1 MAIAESVRVPLGPC
15 TCPGTPHEQDEVH
28 LRPKLGM
35 ARALAI
41 IRTLPVNDLAV
52 TEMQLALGYA
62 RFGIESWNLSNGT
75 GLPMEVDGEHLTRFA
90 EEDPRAIVVAM
101 RGDELYADEVMAPLR
116 SLGAASSQTSP
127 ETDETLATTGTKSS
141 TTRRKRSRRS
151 STTTTPTG
159 DTVTITASLDGD
171 SSS

>member
-1 MAIAESVRVPLGPC
+1 
-15 TCPGTPHEQDEVH
+15 
-28 LRPKLGM
+28 M

-41 IRTLPVNDLAV
+41 IKQLPVDDMAV
-52 TEMQLALGYA
+52 TEMQLILGYA

-75 GLPMEVDGEHLTRFA
+75 GLPMPVDPEHLERFV
-90 EEDPRAIVVAM
+90 EDDPRVILVSSK
-101 RGDELYADEVMAPLR
+101 GDELYASEVTGPLLMMA
-116 SLGAASSQTSP
+116 G
-127 ETDETLATTGTKSS
+127 GSS
-141 TTRRKRSRRS
+141 TSTSETGATSATSGTRPPRSRKRSKPS